1 MTQLP
6 QDLNAAS
13 STSCIIDRLVT
24 ERIMHE
30 AITERTSC
38 LTFLQN
44 GIVKL
49 PVYTVYIY
57 IYISSGPR
65 DVLQQKNQE
74 DVVEKFMFILQNHEP
89 LPPSTKLSRG
99 MGNC

>member
-6 QDLNAAS
+6 QHLNAS
-13 STSCIIDRLVT
+13 SSSCIIDWQVT

-38 LTFLQN
+38 HTFLQN

-49 PVYTVYIY
+49 PVYIVYIY
-57 IYISSGPR
+57 
-65 DVLQQKNQE
+65 QQKNQE